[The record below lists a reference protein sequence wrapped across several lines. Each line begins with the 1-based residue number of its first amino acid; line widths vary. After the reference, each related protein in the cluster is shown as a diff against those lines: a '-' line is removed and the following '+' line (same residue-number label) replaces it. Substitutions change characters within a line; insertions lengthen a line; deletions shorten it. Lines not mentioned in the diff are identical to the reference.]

1 MRKFE
6 KISEEQFKK
15 DFADFN
21 TKYSEII
28 LPVRKTMYSAGYD
41 FYLPFDIMLESNQ
54 IIEIPTGIKVQM
66 NEDEFLGIYVRGSI
80 GFKYNIRMC
89 NQVGIIDAD
98 YYNNKDNEGH
108 IFIKLQNEN
117 ENKVSLKK
125 GDRIVQGI
133 FQKYYLVDDDEVE
146 EKRKGGFGSTNKGDE
161 SNE

>member
-15 DFADFN
+15 DFADFD

-54 IIEIPTGIKVQM
+54 IIRIPTGIKVQM

-89 NQVGIIDAD
+89 NQVGIVDAD
-98 YYNNKDNEGH
+98 YYNNNDNEGH
-108 IFIKLQNEN
+108 IFIKLQNESEKN
-117 ENKVSLKK
+117 VSLKK

-133 FQKYYLVDDDEVE
+133 FQKYYIVDDDDAE

-161 SNE
+161 

>member
-15 DFADFN
+15 DFADFD

-28 LPVRKTMYSAGYD
+28 LPVRKTIYSAGYD

-54 IIEIPTGIKVQM
+54 IIRIPTGIKVQM
-66 NEDEFLGIYVRGSI
+66 NEDEFFGIYVRGSI

-89 NQVGIIDAD
+89 NQVGIVDAD
-98 YYNNKDNEGH
+98 YYNNNDNEGH
-108 IFIKLQNEN
+108 IFIKLQNESEKN
-117 ENKVSLKK
+117 VFLKK

-133 FQKYYLVDDDEVE
+133 FQKYYIVDDDDAE
-146 EKRKGGFGSTNKGDE
+146 EKRKGGFGSTNRGDE
-161 SNE
+161 

>member
-15 DFADFN
+15 DFADFD

-54 IIEIPTGIKVQM
+54 IIRIPTGIKVQM

-89 NQVGIIDAD
+89 NQVGIVDAD
-98 YYNNKDNEGH
+98 YYNNNDNEGH
-108 IFIKLQNEN
+108 IFIKLQNESEKN
-117 ENKVSLKK
+117 VSLKK

-133 FQKYYLVDDDEVE
+133 FQKYYIVDDDDAE
-146 EKRKGGFGSTNKGDE
+146 EKRKGGFGSTNRGDE
-161 SNE
+161 

>member
-6 KISEEQFKK
+6 KISAEQFKK
-15 DFADFN
+15 DFADFD

-54 IIEIPTGIKVQM
+54 ITRIPTGIKVQM

-89 NQVGIIDAD
+89 NQVGIVDAD
-98 YYNNKDNEGH
+98 YYNNNDNEGH
-108 IFIKLQNEN
+108 IFIKLQNESEKN
-117 ENKVSLKK
+117 VSLKK

-133 FQKYYLVDDDEVE
+133 FQKYYIVDDDDAE

-161 SNE
+161 

>member
-15 DFADFN
+15 DFADFD

-54 IIEIPTGIKVQM
+54 IIRIPTGIKVQM

-89 NQVGIIDAD
+89 NQVGIVDAD
-98 YYNNKDNEGH
+98 YYNNNDNEGH
-108 IFIKLQNEN
+108 IFIKLQNESEKN
-117 ENKVSLKK
+117 VSLKK

-133 FQKYYLVDDDEVE
+133 FQNYYIVDDDDAE

-161 SNE
+161 

>member
-15 DFADFN
+15 DFADFD

-54 IIEIPTGIKVQM
+54 IIRIPTGIKVQM
-66 NEDEFLGIYVRGSI
+66 NEDEFFGIYVRGSI

-89 NQVGIIDAD
+89 NQVGIVDAD
-98 YYNNKDNEGH
+98 YYNNNDNEGH
-108 IFIKLQNEN
+108 IFIKLQNESEKN
-117 ENKVSLKK
+117 VSLKK

-133 FQKYYLVDDDEVE
+133 FQKYYIVDDDDAE

-161 SNE
+161 